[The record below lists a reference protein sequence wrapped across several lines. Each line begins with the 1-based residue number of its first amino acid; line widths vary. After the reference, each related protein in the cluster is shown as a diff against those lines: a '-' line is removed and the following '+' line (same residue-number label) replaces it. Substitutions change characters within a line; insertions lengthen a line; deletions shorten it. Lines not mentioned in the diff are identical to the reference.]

1 MATTGLPRR
10 NNSQNWELP
19 PEYVFSWNRYPR
31 CSSQDSHAVVQEVR
45 MPPFPPSS
53 ALHARKPIA
62 RLESPHGWFAVGW
75 SRECRPGSVFTTRL
89 NSREIVVFRTESGK
103 LVAADAYCPHLG
115 AHLGQGGKVVREE
128 IRCPFHGF
136 RFSTTGACTHNP
148 YGTPPPAARLGT
160 IPVLERYGAIL
171 VYSGP
176 ETTPAWEPPDDDS
189 SQWRG
194 LLVRSHSFHGHPQEV
209 TENSVD
215 LGHLRI
221 LHAFGEV
228 RAAQPLTVDG
238 PLLRAGYGIR
248 RRLIGQAGMD
258 ATFDLVAAGLGVS
271 IVELTLPAFRVRLR
285 LLVLPTLESD
295 GKVVLRLAVS
305 ARRSRKVLS
314 TALSAILARITLAAF
329 SQEVRR
335 DIDIWRHK
343 TYLARPAIA
352 DGDGQIGR
360 YRQWVKQF
368 YSMDGAL

>member
-1 MATTGLPRR
+1 
-10 NNSQNWELP
+10 
-19 PEYVFSWNRYPR
+19 
-31 CSSQDSHAVVQEVR
+31 
-45 MPPFPPSS
+45 MPPIPSSS
-53 ALHARKPIA
+53 ALHARAPITQ
-62 RLESPHGWFAVGW
+62 LESPNGWFAVGW
-75 SRECRPGSVFTTRL
+75 SRECRPGSVLTTRL
-89 NSREIVVFRTESGK
+89 NSREIVVFRTESGI
-103 LVAADAYCPHLG
+103 LAAADAYCPHLG
-115 AHLGQGGKVVREE
+115 AHLGRGGRVVQEE
-128 IRCPFHGF
+128 LRCPFHGF

-176 ETTPAWEPPDDDS
+176 DATPAWEPPDDDS

-194 LLVRSHSFHGHPQEV
+194 LLVGVHHFRGHPQEV

-228 RAAQPLTVDG
+228 RTTQPLTVDG

-248 RRLIGQAGMD
+248 RRMIGRIGMK

-285 LLVLPTLESD
+285 LLVLPTLVSG

-305 ARRSRKVLS
+305 SRHSRNPLT
-314 TALSAILARITLAAF
+314 TAISAVLARVTLAAF

-360 YRQWVKQF
+360 YRQWVRQF
-368 YSMDGAL
+368 YTVDGAQ